1 MKEGLSMSR
10 RRSLQASVKATTV
23 EMSER
28 AAISSRRSDGSVQWV
43 DAGGASS
50 VQVFSCGLSQAAI
63 PSKPAG
69 RRAAGFCSGC
79 RLWFGADAVDL
90 DDDV

>member
-1 MKEGLSMSR
+1 M
-10 RRSLQASVKATTV
+10 KATTV

-28 AAISSRRSDGSVQWV
+28 AAISSRRSDGSVHSV

-69 RRAAGFCSGC
+69 RRAAGFRSGC
-79 RLWFGADAVDL
+79 RLWFGADVVDL
-90 DDDV
+90 HEGV